1 MLQQYGVWIAL
12 ACAIVAILY
21 GVISASWIMKQPA
34 GNDRMREIAHAVQ
47 VGAKAYL
54 NRQYTFIAIAGIVLF
69 IIIGFVPGLGW
80 PTAVGFAIGAI
91 LSGAAGYIGM
101 NVSVRANVRTA
112 EAARNGIGAA
122 MNVAF
127 RGGAITGMLVVGLAL
142 LGVTGYWMILQSTGH
157 TGEAGL
163 HAL

>member
-1 MLQQYGVWIAL
+1 ETTNRGATRAGAYSTGTPPARAQNALRAPQIRRLAESGHGAILAGMPVGVCTERGCPMLQQYGMWIAL

-34 GNDRMREIAHAVQ
+34 GNDRMREIAQAIQ

-80 PTAVGFAIGAI
+80 
-91 LSGAAGYIGM
+91 
-101 NVSVRANVRTA
+101 
-112 EAARNGIGAA
+112 
-122 MNVAF
+122 
-127 RGGAITGMLVVGLAL
+127 
-142 LGVTGYWMILQSTGH
+142 
-157 TGEAGL
+157 
-163 HAL
+163 